1 MTGGVVSRDLG
12 SALFEYVTL
21 QTRSDEIRITI
32 SNEAFDSAHRGRQ
45 LLQQWSQQ
53 GHQTPGESSE
63 FHAAMGAVQSTI
75 ELLPER
81 LKAFHRKRLARN
93 ARILAMA
100 TQSVGATDCSAID
113 LVEVMVAEYQC
124 EIDVDWQPVTT
135 LMDDFREQMVK
146 LESLVKAGSKNSW
159 RWKNPSN

>member
-1 MTGGVVSRDLG
+1 MSRDVG
-12 SALFEYVTL
+12 SALLEYVTL
-21 QTRSDEIRITI
+21 QTTSDEIRITL
-32 SNEAFDSAHRGRQ
+32 SNEAFDSAHRGRE
-45 LLQQWSQQ
+45 LLQQWTQQ
-53 GHQTPGESSE
+53 GHHPPGESAE
-63 FHAAMGAVQSTI
+63 FHAAMGVVQSTI

-124 EIDVDWQPVTT
+124 EIDVDWLPVTT
-135 LMDDFREQMVK
+135 LMNDFREQMIK
-146 LESLVKAGSKNSW
+146 LESLVKAGSKSSW
-159 RWKNPSN
+159 RWEKPSN